1 MIIDNKIYRPSK
13 VLLVIWMFRGP
24 FNGSEYPE
32 NPEKFPKI
40 VFFTDCR
47 RFNSNPISSQFQDPN
62 PIKLKTKI
70 DLVIYM
76 TAKNLLKDN
85 SVVIKKNNGCKIKYW
100 KGNWYNHKFLI
111 TDWLNERTNLLCPST
126 HCNKIHW
133 IDTALHYMSYWQSPQ
148 PILFPV
154 QLNNLELIVYDKNPL
169 RYSS

>member
-32 NPEKFPKI
+32 IPKKFPRS
-40 VFFTDCR
+40 FFSR
-47 RFNSNPISSQFQDPN
+47 
-62 PIKLKTKI
+62 KKTKI
-70 DLVIYM
+70 YHIIYM

-85 SVVIKKNNGCKIKYW
+85 SVVIKKNTGCKIKYW